1 MPIEIKIIRVCNGNG
16 GAEEVIEVSEILDKF
31 EQLDKRKAELLKTY
45 RKKYDWKVLNIDLTY
60 RIL

>member
-1 MPIEIKIIRVCNGNG
+1 MIEIQIIRVCNGNG
-16 GAEEVIEVSEILDKF
+16 GAKEAIEVSEILDQF
-31 EQLDKRKAELLKTY
+31 EQLEKRKAELLKTY

>member
-1 MPIEIKIIRVCNGNG
+1 MIEIQVIRVCNGNG
-16 GAEEVIEVSEILDKF
+16 GAEEAIKVSEMIENKKL
-31 EQLDKRKAELLKTY
+31 LDKRKAELLKTY